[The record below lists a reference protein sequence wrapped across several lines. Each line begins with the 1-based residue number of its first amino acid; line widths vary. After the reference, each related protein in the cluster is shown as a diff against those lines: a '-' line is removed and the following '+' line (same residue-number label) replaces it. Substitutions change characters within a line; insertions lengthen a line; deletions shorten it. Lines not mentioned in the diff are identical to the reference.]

1 MKTIDE
7 IRNELAAVA
16 TELRAEDAGAANR
29 LDALNSTFYTTTT
42 EYLVETMGTIQSLR
56 GQGSLRS
63 SKLLERLGE
72 VERSARQLANLR

>member
-1 MKTIDE
+1 MKTIED
-7 IRNELAAVA
+7 IRNELAAIA
-16 TELRAEDAGAANR
+16 TELRTEDAGVASQ

-56 GQGSLRS
+56 GRGSLRS
-63 SKLLERLGE
+63 SKLLERLGA